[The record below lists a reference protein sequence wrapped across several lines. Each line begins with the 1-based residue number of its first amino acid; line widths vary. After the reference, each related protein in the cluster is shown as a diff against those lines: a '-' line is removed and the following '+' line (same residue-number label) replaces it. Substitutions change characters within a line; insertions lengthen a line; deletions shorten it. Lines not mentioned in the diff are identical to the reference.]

1 MSNPALATHLR
12 ERAHR
17 LRSLATAIDNSRALT
32 VHVLAAA
39 DTWVGP
45 TPQLCYDLLLQSR
58 LRLGEQRDQLRRQA
72 AAFDRRATELLFAP
86 PAVDRTS

>member
-1 MSNPALATHLR
+1 MSNAVLAAQLR

-32 VHVLAAA
+32 VHALAAA

-45 TPQLCYDLLLQSR
+45 TPQLCHDLLFHAR
-58 LRLGEQRDQLRRQA
+58 LRLIEQSDELRRRSA
-72 AAFDRRATELLFAP
+72 ALDRRATELLLAP
-86 PAVDRTS
+86 PAVGRIS